1 MKAYLYK
8 TKYLLFLLI
17 LLNLEKL
24 KSQDFSTKNIS
35 DQQSQIFIESTNQSS
50 DMENSIFY
58 AEGAVII
65 TNEDKGFIAKSKKA
79 IFYKLSSKI
88 KLIGDV
94 EVTTR
99 DSGTL
104 SAGEIIYYLNE
115 NRFEAVSDSNQR
127 VNTRFVVNENKILK
141 ELKE

>member
-1 MKAYLYK
+1 MKSYLYK

-17 LLNLEKL
+17 LINFAKL
-24 KSQDFSTKNIS
+24 KAQDLPTKNIS

-58 AEGAVII
+58 AEGAVTI
-65 TNEDKGFIAKSKKA
+65 TNEDKEFIAKSKKA
-79 IFYKLSSKI
+79 IFYKLSGKI

-141 ELKE
+141 PLKE